1 MNCITTHNTVQ
12 RFTGKSVEWGL
23 DNPRYDPVLGSDG
36 KLKPLKVSECER
48 FLGFP
53 SGYTECNNYSDIRRK
68 EMIGNSFAIPVIS
81 YLLEPLKDL
90 TEVVPNKTSVYKQ
103 QTLTQIVK

>member
-1 MNCITTHNTVQ
+1 MQ
-12 RFTGKSVEWGL
+12 KFTDKSVEWGL
-23 DNPRYDPVLGSDG
+23 ENPRYDPVLGADG

-48 FLGFP
+48 LLGFP
-53 SGYTECNNYSDIRRK
+53 SGYTECNDYSDTKRK
-68 EMIGNSFAIPVIS
+68 EMLGNSFAIPVIS

-90 TEVVPNKTSVYKQ
+90 TEVVPNKTNVYKQ

>member
-1 MNCITTHNTVQ
+1 MQ
-12 RFTGKSVEWGL
+12 KFTDKSVEWGL
-23 DNPRYDPVLGSDG
+23 ENPRYAPVLGKDG

-53 SGYTECNNYSDIRRK
+53 TGYTECNGYSDTKRK
-68 EMIGNSFAIPVIS
+68 EMLGNSFAILVIS
-81 YLLEPLKDL
+81 HLLQPLKDL
-90 TEVVPNKTSVYKQ
+90 TDVVPNKTNVYKQ